1 MKALLC
7 IGMPHAFIVAYSMTS
22 SVEARQTAVFVY
34 GAVIDAGYSVYT
46 EPICEQNSALKMP
59 RSFCAS
65 CLHCYVAASYD
76 RHLHHW
82 AEGKWHR
89 DLLDLQGI
97 ESFLT
102 WRIFS
107 LELWIKKRW
116 FHLICCNVI
125 YSTKNVKDLI
135 NCHHKYLW
143 WKLFLVHL
151 SVLVI
156 FDWLWWCRTE
166 LWIQTNLRSVEN
178 RKSFDL

>member
-7 IGMPHAFIVAYSMTS
+7 IGMPHAFIEAYSMTR

-82 AEGKWHR
+82 AEGK
-89 DLLDLQGI
+89 
-97 ESFLT
+97 
-102 WRIFS
+102 
-107 LELWIKKRW
+107 
-116 FHLICCNVI
+116 
-125 YSTKNVKDLI
+125 
-135 NCHHKYLW
+135 
-143 WKLFLVHL
+143 
-151 SVLVI
+151 
-156 FDWLWWCRTE
+156 
-166 LWIQTNLRSVEN
+166 
-178 RKSFDL
+178 